1 MADVVSAS
9 SFGYCIGAL
18 SRWAVGIEDP
28 LVTAIGDFPKRGILV
43 CFELSL
49 CDLQLIVLI
58 AKCCPGLGLEISMF
72 HPQPPLASA
81 LRLRQDHER
90 GKQQL

>member
-18 SRWAVGIEDP
+18 NRWAVGVEDP

-43 CFELSL
+43 CFDLSL
-49 CDLQLIVLI
+49 RGLQLIMLI
-58 AKCCPGLGLEISMF
+58 AECCPGLGLETSML
-72 HPQPPLASA
+72 HP
-81 LRLRQDHER
+81 
-90 GKQQL
+90 